1 MEMAVVASKTAVMTQ
16 SGPRRPDFDVAH
28 NAARN
33 VSSSLRQDFITL
45 AGSATVAWLGQAA
58 TTAA

>member
-1 MEMAVVASKTAVMTQ
+1 MVVLATKTAVMTQ
-16 SGPRRPDFDVAH
+16 SGPRWPDFGVAH

-33 VSSSLRQDFITL
+33 VSYSLRQDFITL